1 MGLALIHALKDCR
14 IIDVSARLAKLV
26 RVALQLLGLVAVYQ
40 AADVAYS
47 IQILEVSA
55 VL

>member
-1 MGLALIHALKDCR
+1 MVHTLEDRR
-14 IIDVSARLAKLV
+14 IIDVSARLAELV

-47 IQILEVSA
+47 IQVLEVPA